1 MSPAPDAANQ
11 AAAQTPGQAGERR
24 SAVADRRVFHRGD
37 CGRRLGDHPATDNA
51 LPPPD
56 DAAAAPDSAAAYL
69 AIVACTLVVLWLGVV
84 AANLA
89 LNPLI
94 YGAAGH
100 ARVASSFEAG
110 HDYAVFDVNFDI
122 RALRRAHVAQM
133 TRTPDLVVIGA
144 SHWQEAHAELVPRH
158 LFYNAHVH
166 RDYFEDILASVELF
180 IKNNRL
186 PQTFVISIRDLTFL
200 PVRERTDERWLSY
213 APEYKQMARRL
224 GLAAHPWWQTL
235 HWRKWIDLLSLR
247 AAWDAGWQMLFASE
261 KPGPTNAA
269 MLENLDIVRRTGSV
283 LWSQQH
289 LDLFSQDRALH
300 EATQDMAF
308 WRTRQI
314 AIDPRAVE
322 AVDRLLGLLRDEGVR
337 VVLAHPPFHP
347 DYYAGVRGTEYMSGL
362 DRVTGIVADLADKHG
377 LDVVGSFDATA
388 LGCDAGMF
396 IDSNHSN
403 ARCLKRILNQIPALR
418 AASRGAPG
426 GDIGGS

>member
-1 MSPAPDAANQ
+1 MSPALDSVNQ
-11 AAAQTPGQAGERR
+11 AAGQTPDQAGERR
-24 SAVADRRVFHRGD
+24 SAIEDRRIFHRGD
-37 CGRRLGDHPATDNA
+37 CGRRLGDQPATDNA
-51 LPPPD
+51 LPPSD
-56 DAAAAPDSAAAYL
+56 DAAPDPAAAYL
-69 AIVACTLVVLWLGVV
+69 WIVACTLAVLWLGVI

-94 YGAAGH
+94 YGASGH
-100 ARVASSFEAG
+100 KRVARLFEAG

-144 SHWQEAHAELVPRH
+144 SHWQEADAELVPHH

-180 IKNNRL
+180 KSNNRL

-200 PVRERTDERWLSY
+200 PVRNRTDERWLSY
-213 APEYKQMARRL
+213 VPEYRQMARRL
-224 GLAAHPWWQTL
+224 GLAAHPWRHTL

-247 AAWDAGWQMLFASE
+247 AAWEAGWQMLLAND

-289 LDLFSQDRALH
+289 LDLFSQERALQ
-300 EATQDMAF
+300 EATQDLAF
-308 WRTRQI
+308 WRTQKI
-314 AIDPRAVE
+314 AIDPYAVE
-322 AVDRLLGLLRDEGVR
+322 AIDRLLGLLRDEGVR

-347 DYYAGVRGTEYMSGL
+347 VYYEGVRGTAYKDGL
-362 DRVTGIVADLADKHG
+362 DRVTGIAATLAAKHG
-377 LDVVGSFDATA
+377 LDVVGSFDPTL
-388 LGCDAGMF
+388 LGCDAAMF

-403 ARCLKRILNQIPALR
+403 AACLKRIFDQIPGLR
-418 AASRGAPG
+418 STGDEAPG
-426 GDIGGS
+426 GDRGGR